1 MHCTVSMCVCCVFQT
16 AIGEFTFILFMILM
30 IGFTLF
36 VFFKVPETKN
46 RTFEEIASLFAPG
59 GTIEVEEM
67 VDDPVVAYS
76 DNDVID
82 ADLRLKST
90 RNGSVSQDDVF
101 VKTGDDER
109 RSLTRSAENINK
121 DPPGGV
127 NPNPTA

>member
-1 MHCTVSMCVCCVFQT
+1 MALYVVSMRLCCVFQT

-76 DNDVID
+76 ANRVVPSASRTDTGRKALTLDRARVPRASSFSGASD
-82 ADLRLKST
+82 SLRLV
-90 RNGSVSQDDVF
+90 RI
-101 VKTGDDER
+101 
-109 RSLTRSAENINK
+109 AC
-121 DPPGGV
+121 
-127 NPNPTA
+127 